1 MERVKKMPKVLPDIN
16 YEEEKGNATIDSS
29 NSLYNIPMF
38 KPIEYFA
45 NIESRNNFIKAT
57 EKLVRTN
64 DRYSKYISYLKGKV
78 KLNHCQVLHNIT
90 DEDCAIEMHH
100 GPIFTLYDYCDIV
113 LNYYISKNWKIS
125 TFRIADTVLNE
136 HIKNR
141 VHVVM
146 LSPTVHEEVHL
157 REIFINIQQ
166 AWGDLHAFLKKYGK
180 VLTNDQIDKYN
191 RYLDKSMMMDTNTY
205 DILKLNE
212 RLVKK

>member
-1 MERVKKMPKVLPDIN
+1 MPKVLPNIQYSENKDN
-16 YEEEKGNATIDSS
+16 NVIDSDS
-29 NSLYNIPMF
+29 SLYNIPMF
-38 KPIEYFA
+38 KPPEYFS
-45 NIESRNNFIKAT
+45 NLESRNTFIKSV
-57 EKLVRTN
+57 ERLVRTN
-64 DRYSKYISYLKGKV
+64 DRYSKYISYLKREI
-78 KLNHCQVLHNIT
+78 KLNHCQVLSNIS
-90 DEDCAIEMHH
+90 DEDCDIEMHH

-113 LNYYISKNWKIS
+113 LNYYIMKGWKIS

-141 VHVVM
+141 IHVVM

-166 AWGDLHAFLKKYGK
+166 AWGDLHGFLKKYGK
-180 VLTNDQIDKYN
+180 ALSDEQIQKYN

-212 RLVKK
+212 KLIR

>member
-1 MERVKKMPKVLPDIN
+1 MPKNLPNIE
-16 YEEEKGNATIDSS
+16 YSETKGNNIIDSDS
-29 NSLYNIPMF
+29 SLYNIPMY
-38 KPIEYFA
+38 KPIEYFS
-45 NIESRNNFIKAT
+45 NLESRNTFIKSV

-64 DRYSKYISYLKGKV
+64 DRYRKYINYLKKEI
-78 KLNHCQVLHNIT
+78 KLNHCQVLSNIT
-90 DEDCAIEMHH
+90 DSDCDIEMHH

-113 LNYYISKNWKIS
+113 LNYYIMKGWKIS
-125 TFRIADTVLNE
+125 TFRIADTVLDE

-141 VHVVM
+141 IHVVM

-166 AWGDLHAFLKKYGK
+166 AWGDLHSFLKKYGK
-180 VLTNDQIDKYN
+180 ALSDDQIQKYN

-212 RLVKK
+212 KLIK

>member
-1 MERVKKMPKVLPDIN
+1 MPKILPNIQYSENKDN
-16 YEEEKGNATIDSS
+16 SVIDSDS
-29 NSLYNIPMF
+29 SLYNIPMF
-38 KPIEYFA
+38 KPPEYFS
-45 NIESRNNFIKAT
+45 NLESRNTFIKSV
-57 EKLVRTN
+57 ERLVRTN
-64 DRYSKYISYLKGKV
+64 DRYSKYISYLKREI
-78 KLNHCQVLHNIT
+78 KLNHCQVLSNIS
-90 DEDCAIEMHH
+90 DEDCDIEMHH

-113 LNYYISKNWKIS
+113 LNYYIMKGWKIS

-141 VHVVM
+141 IHVVM

-166 AWGDLHAFLKKYGK
+166 AWGDLHGFLKKYGK
-180 VLTNDQIDKYN
+180 ALSDEQIQKYN

-212 RLVKK
+212 KLIR

>member
-1 MERVKKMPKVLPDIN
+1 MPKILPNIQYSENKDN
-16 YEEEKGNATIDSS
+16 SVIDSDS
-29 NSLYNIPMF
+29 SLYNIPMF
-38 KPIEYFA
+38 KPPEYFS
-45 NIESRNNFIKAT
+45 NLESRNTFIKSV
-57 EKLVRTN
+57 ERLVRTN
-64 DRYSKYISYLKGKV
+64 DRYSKYISYLKREI
-78 KLNHCQVLHNIT
+78 KLNHCQVLSNIS
-90 DEDCAIEMHH
+90 DEDCDIEMHH

-113 LNYYISKNWKIS
+113 LNYYIMKGWKIT

-141 VHVVM
+141 IHVVM

-166 AWGDLHAFLKKYGK
+166 AWGDLHGFLKKYGK
-180 VLTNDQIDKYN
+180 ALSDEQIQKYN

-212 RLVKK
+212 KLIR

>member
-1 MERVKKMPKVLPDIN
+1 MPKVLPNIQYSENKDN
-16 YEEEKGNATIDSS
+16 SVIDSDS
-29 NSLYNIPMF
+29 SLYNIPMF
-38 KPIEYFA
+38 KPPEYFS
-45 NIESRNNFIKAT
+45 NLESRNTFIKSV
-57 EKLVRTN
+57 ERLVRTN
-64 DRYSKYISYLKGKV
+64 DRYSKYISYLKREI
-78 KLNHCQVLHNIT
+78 KLNHCQVLSNIS
-90 DEDCAIEMHH
+90 DEDCDIEMHH

-113 LNYYISKNWKIS
+113 LNYYIMKGWKIS

-141 VHVVM
+141 IHVVM

-166 AWGDLHAFLKKYGK
+166 AWGDLHGFLKKYGK
-180 VLTNDQIDKYN
+180 ALSNEQIQKYN

-212 RLVKK
+212 KLIR